1 MAGTPVIEIREP
13 GRPPRRVHVERAIEF
28 GRQPAGDGEAV
39 VLDDLAVSRR
49 HLRLVP
55 SPVALSMVD
64 LGSANGTMVNGRRVT
79 GRVVL
84 ELGSVARLGQ
94 TEILM
99 VGWEGDR
106 APAVPAPRSPAG
118 TATVAVAIMPTPPA
132 PPRPPAPARR
142 PSPAATL
149 WGWLLGTVPR
159 AGEPL
164 FPAYTE
170 MRRRLPIR
178 AWHGIRIASVV
189 AYLALCAGL
198 WIRPAGGQFWFFKV
212 IVPLLPILFF
222 TAPGLWR
229 NICPL
234 AAANQAPRVR
244 GFTKALIPPDWLRRY
259 GALISIFLFFGITS
273 TRIAFFNASAPGLSI
288 LLSLTILNAFVAGWM
303 FKGKSG
309 WCSSICP
316 LLPLQRAYGQTP
328 FAKVP
333 NSHCQPCVGC
343 TKNCYDFRPSV
354 AYQADLHDPDPQ
366 WSAPRKLFVS
376 ALPGFVLG
384 FFLLVSHPG
393 ITLPEVY
400 LRLAAFFLG
409 SVGLFYAVQALTGLE
424 TTITVA
430 VWAATAIS
438 IFYWYSGVTLASSF
452 ATITGIQAA
461 WLAWPVR
468 VVVWA
473 LALLWIAR
481 TYVKGRQYEEETAAR
496 PALPVIQISPR
507 AKKVAQQ
514 AASPGAEVT
523 FAGTGKPVKAE
534 VGMSLLALAER
545 EKQPI
550 EAGCRMGVCGAD
562 PVAIMQ
568 GGGCLTRPDEDEQN
582 TLRRLGFADNT
593 RMACVARVQSGPVT
607 VALKPEPGTPKASAV
622 TAYDR
627 SIVSVVVLGNGIAG
641 VTAADFL
648 RRGHPECEIHVVGAE
663 SHVHYNRM
671 GISRLVFGRSAM
683 QGLYLLP
690 EQWYDDHQV
699 VAWLNTR
706 ASRIDIAAKQ
716 VSLATGDTLH
726 YDRLILAMGAS
737 SARPPVDGFGRDG
750 SFVMRAAADAMAIR
764 AYAQEHGCRTAVV
777 AGGGLLGLEGAHA
790 LHELGLDVTV
800 LERGGRLMGKQVDER
815 CSELLHGHL
824 ARMGLHVEYRAES
837 QALAGEGRVTGV
849 TLKDGRTL
857 GCDIFLAAVGNRPNA
872 DLARDAGIA
881 VNRGVIVNDRMQT
894 SVPHVYA
901 AGDVAEH
908 DGMLLGLWPIAAK
921 QGEVAAVNA
930 LGGLAGQQMS
940 LTAEVPATILTGVGI
955 DLFSIGQ
962 FAAGEGDTTIVAEE
976 RDPYDPS
983 YRKLVI
989 SGGRAVGAT
998 VVGNDPE
1005 VVAAATAA
1013 VKNRAE
1019 VTRQVL
1025 ADLRRGEWAAL
1036 RDAGRAPAGNP
1047 A

>member
-1 MAGTPVIEIREP
+1 MAGTAIIEIREP
-13 GRPPRRVHVERAIEF
+13 GQAPRRMNVEQAIEF
-28 GRQPAGDGEAV
+28 GRAPAGDGEGI
-39 VLDDLAVSRR
+39 VLADLAVSRR

-64 LGSANGTMVNGRRVT
+64 LGSVNGTMVNGVRVT

-84 ELGSVARLGQ
+84 EPGTVVRLGQ
-94 TEILM
+94 TEIIM
-99 VGWEGDR
+99 VGWAGDR
-106 APAVPAPRSPAG
+106 APAAPRAGSEPAPSP
-118 TATVAVAIMPTPPA
+118 TVAVAVMPPPA
-132 PPRPPAPARR
+132 PPKPPAPAKR
-142 PSPAATL
+142 PSPVVTL
-149 WGWLLGTVPR
+149 WGRMLGTAPR

-178 AWHGIRIASVV
+178 AWHGIRIGSVLL
-189 AYLALCAGL
+189 YLALCVGL
-198 WIRPAGGQFWFFKV
+198 WIRPAGGQFWFFQV

-234 AAANQAPRVR
+234 AAANQTPRVR
-244 GFTKALIPPDWLRRY
+244 GFTKALTVPDWLRRY

-273 TRIAFFNASAPGLSI
+273 TRIAFFNASARGLSI

-309 WCSSICP
+309 WCTSVCP

-354 AYQADLHDPDPQ
+354 AYQADMHDPDPQ

-393 ITLPEVY
+393 LTLPEVY

-409 SVGLFYAVQALTGLE
+409 SVGLFYAAQALTGLD

-438 IFYWYSGVTLASSF
+438 IFYWFAGVTLASSF
-452 ATITGIQAA
+452 ATITGIHAP

-468 VVVWA
+468 VIVWA
-473 LALLWIAR
+473 LSLLWIAR
-481 TYVKGRQYEEETAAR
+481 TYVKGRQYEDEAAAR
-496 PALPVIQISPR
+496 PALPVIQISQR
-507 AKKVAQQ
+507 AKKVASQ
-514 AASPGAEVT
+514 AAAPGAEVT
-523 FAGTGKPVKAE
+523 FAGAAKPARAQT
-534 VGMSLLALAER
+534 GMSLLALAER

-562 PVAIMQ
+562 PVAVLE
-568 GGGCLTRPDEDEQN
+568 GGGCLTAPDEDELN

-593 RMACVARVQSGPVT
+593 RMACVARIQSGPVK
-607 VALKPEPGTPKASAV
+607 VALKPEPGTPKASSAK
-622 TAYDR
+622 AYDR
-627 SIVSVVVLGNGIAG
+627 SLVSVVILGNGIAG
-641 VTAADFL
+641 VTAADFI
-648 RRGHPECEIHVVGAE
+648 RRGHPECEIHVVGSE

-671 GISRLVFGRSAM
+671 GISRLVYGRSAM

-706 ASRIDIAAKQ
+706 ASRIDPSARR

-726 YDRLILAMGAS
+726 YDRLILAMGSS
-737 SARPPVDGFGRDG
+737 SAKPPVTGFGRDG
-750 SFVMRAAADAMAIR
+750 SFVMRTAADAMAIR

-800 LERGGRLMGKQVDER
+800 LERGGRLMAKQIDER

-824 ARMGLHVEYRAES
+824 TRMGLHVQYRAES
-837 QALAGEGRVTGV
+837 QALTGEDRVRGV
-849 TLKDGRTL
+849 TLKDGSTL
-857 GCDIFLAAVGNRPNA
+857 PCDAFLAAVGIRPNA
-872 DLARDAGIA
+872 DLAKEAGIA
-881 VNRGVIVNDRMQT
+881 VNRGIIVGDRMET
-894 SVPHVYA
+894 SVPGIYA

-908 DGMLLGLWPIAAK
+908 DGMVLGLWPIAAK

-930 LGGLAGQQMS
+930 LGGLGGQQMT
-940 LTAEVPATILTGVGI
+940 LTAEVPATILKGVGI
-955 DLFSIGQ
+955 DLFSIGK
-962 FAAGEGDTTIVAEE
+962 FAADADDTAIVAEE
-976 RDPYDPS
+976 RDPAYPS

-1005 VVAAATAA
+1005 VVAAATTA
-1013 VKNRAE
+1013 VRNRAE
-1019 VTRQVL
+1019 VTPALL
-1025 ADLRRGEWAAL
+1025 ASLRRGDWTAL
-1036 RDAGRAPAGNP
+1036 RDAGRSVVNQA
-1047 A
+1047 

>member
-1 MAGTPVIEIREP
+1 
-13 GRPPRRVHVERAIEF
+13 
-28 GRQPAGDGEAV
+28 
-39 VLDDLAVSRR
+39 
-49 HLRLVP
+49 
-55 SPVALSMVD
+55 
-64 LGSANGTMVNGRRVT
+64 
-79 GRVVL
+79 
-84 ELGSVARLGQ
+84 
-94 TEILM
+94 
-99 VGWEGDR
+99 
-106 APAVPAPRSPAG
+106 
-118 TATVAVAIMPTPPA
+118 
-132 PPRPPAPARR
+132 
-142 PSPAATL
+142 
-149 WGWLLGTVPR
+149 
-159 AGEPL
+159 
-164 FPAYTE
+164 
-170 MRRRLPIR
+170 
-178 AWHGIRIASVV
+178 
-189 AYLALCAGL
+189 
-198 WIRPAGGQFWFFKV
+198 
-212 IVPLLPILFF
+212 
-222 TAPGLWR
+222 
-229 NICPL
+229 
-234 AAANQAPRVR
+234 
-244 GFTKALIPPDWLRRY
+244 
-259 GALISIFLFFGITS
+259 
-273 TRIAFFNASAPGLSI
+273 
-288 LLSLTILNAFVAGWM
+288 
-303 FKGKSG
+303 
-309 WCSSICP
+309 
-316 LLPLQRAYGQTP
+316 
-328 FAKVP
+328 
-333 NSHCQPCVGC
+333 
-343 TKNCYDFRPSV
+343 
-354 AYQADLHDPDPQ
+354 
-366 WSAPRKLFVS
+366 
-376 ALPGFVLG
+376 
-384 FFLLVSHPG
+384 
-393 ITLPEVY
+393 
-400 LRLAAFFLG
+400 
-409 SVGLFYAVQALTGLE
+409 
-424 TTITVA
+424 
-430 VWAATAIS
+430 
-438 IFYWYSGVTLASSF
+438 
-452 ATITGIQAA
+452 
-461 WLAWPVR
+461 
-468 VVVWA
+468 
-473 LALLWIAR
+473 
-481 TYVKGRQYEEETAAR
+481 
-496 PALPVIQISPR
+496 
-507 AKKVAQQ
+507 
-514 AASPGAEVT
+514 
-523 FAGTGKPVKAE
+523 
-534 VGMSLLALAER
+534 LAER

-562 PVAIMQ
+562 PVAIME
-568 GGGCLTRPDEDEQN
+568 GGGCLTQPDEDEQN

-593 RMACVARVQSGPVT
+593 RMACVARIQSGPVK
-607 VALKPEPGTPKASAV
+607 VGLKPEPGTPRASAA

-671 GISRLVFGRSAM
+671 GISRLVYGRSAM

-706 ASRIDIAAKQ
+706 ASRIDTAARR

-737 SARPPVDGFGRDG
+737 SARPLVDGFGRDG

-764 AYAQEHGCRTAVV
+764 AYAQEHGCRSAVV

-800 LERGGRLMGKQVDER
+800 LERGGRLMGKQIDER

-824 ARMGLHVEYRAES
+824 ARIGMHVEYRAES
-837 QALAGEGRVTGV
+837 QSLAGQDRVTGV

-881 VNRGVIVNDRMQT
+881 VNRGVIVNDRMEA

-930 LGGLAGQQMS
+930 LGGQQMS
-940 LTAEVPATILTGVGI
+940 LTAEVPATILKGVGI

-962 FAAGEGDTTIVAEE
+962 FAAGEGDTAIVAEE

-1019 VTRQVL
+1019 VTPRVL
-1025 ADLRRGEWAAL
+1025 AELRRGEWTAL
-1036 RDAGRAPAGNP
+1036 RDAGRAPQP